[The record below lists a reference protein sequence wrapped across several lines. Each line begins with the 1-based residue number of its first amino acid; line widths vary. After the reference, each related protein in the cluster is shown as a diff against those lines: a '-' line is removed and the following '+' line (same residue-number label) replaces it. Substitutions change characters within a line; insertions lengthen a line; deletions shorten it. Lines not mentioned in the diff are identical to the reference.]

1 MFCRVRFRM
10 GAARKRRH
18 KMKATVLLFV
28 LGSVACEHSPGAA
41 APVVQTVGAVGA
53 PFAQYRTFAFG
64 LAEKPPAPYA
74 ISERGF
80 EVERRAQP
88 LIVAELTNKG
98 YAVSDDGKGDFLVR
112 FSVGYAKIAIPQPG
126 STEGGLGSTEYQNV
140 GEVVIDAFDGSSR
153 TQVWHGSAEAQI
165 DPKKI
170 NDRLLQTAVRQLL
183 VRFPSRPESGATD
196 RQPR

>member
-1 MFCRVRFRM
+1 
-10 GAARKRRH
+10 
-18 KMKATVLLFV
+18 MKATVLLFM
-28 LGSVACEHSPGAA
+28 LGLVACDHN
-41 APVVQTVGAVGA
+41 APAPATAVQTVGGASA

-64 LAEKPPAPYA
+64 LAERPPPPYA
-74 ISERGF
+74 MSERGF

-88 LIVAELTNKG
+88 LIAAELTNKG

-112 FSVGYAKIAIPQPG
+112 FSVGYAKTAVPQPG
-126 STEGGLGSTEYQNV
+126 STEASPASTEYQNV
-140 GEVVIDAFDGSSR
+140 GELVIDAFDGSSR

-170 NDRLLQTAVRQLL
+170 NDQLLQTAVRQLL
-183 VRFPSRPESGATD
+183 IKFPPRSEGGATD

>member
-1 MFCRVRFRM
+1 
-10 GAARKRRH
+10 
-18 KMKATVLLFV
+18 MKATVLLFV
-28 LGSVACEHSPGAA
+28 LGSVACEHSAGAP
-41 APVVQTVGAVGA
+41 APAVQTVGVAST

-64 LAEKPPAPYA
+64 LAEGPPAPYA

-88 LIVAELTNKG
+88 LIAAELTSKG

-112 FSVGYAKIAIPQPG
+112 FSVGYAKTVVPQPG
-126 STEGGLGSTEYQNV
+126 STEASAGPTEYQNV
-140 GEVVIDAFDGSSR
+140 GELAIDAFDGSSR

-170 NDRLLQTAVRQLL
+170 NERLLQTAVRQLL
-183 VRFPSRPESGATD
+183 VKFPSRSEGGAND